1 MEPNRRGVLAGGAG
15 LAASLLGP
23 GRARAQAGEVLRRV
37 IPSTGE
43 TVPVIGLGT
52 AGRWM
57 NVGTDAELAALR
69 EVLRV
74 FHAGGGTV
82 VDTSDDYGAAE
93 NVVGRLAQELGI
105 RDSLFLATKVST
117 TGHGAGT
124 RQTEESFRRL
134 RTPRIDLNAVHN
146 LEDTA
151 TNLGILR
158 ELKRAGRIR
167 YVGVT
172 VWHEGQH
179 EALEA
184 VMRREPLD
192 FVQVDYALDSRGSG
206 ERILPLARERGMA
219 VMVNVP
225 FGRGRLFARARDKP
239 LPPWAGEFECRS
251 WAQFFL
257 KYAVSHEAVTCAIP
271 GMGRPEHVRD
281 NLAAMRGRLPDP
293 AMRRRMEGFVAD
305 L

>member
-1 MEPNRRGVLAGGAG
+1 MEASRRGVLAGGAG
-15 LAASLLGP
+15 LAVSLLGS

-43 TVPVIGLGT
+43 TLPVIGLGT

-57 NVGTDAELAALR
+57 SAGTDTELAALR
-69 EVLRV
+69 ETLRL
-74 FHAGGGTV
+74 FHAEGGTV
-82 VDTSDDYGAAE
+82 IDTSDDYGMAE
-93 NVVGRLAQELGI
+93 DVVGRLTQELGI

-117 TGHGAGT
+117 TGRGAGT
-124 RQTEESFRRL
+124 RQTESSFRRL
-134 RTPRIDLNAVHN
+134 RAPRIDLNAVHN

-158 ELKRAGRIR
+158 DLKRAGRIR

-179 EALEA
+179 GALEA

-192 FVQVDYALDSRGSG
+192 FVQVDYALDARRSG

-219 VMVNVP
+219 IMVNVP

-239 LPPWAGEFECRS
+239 
-251 WAQFFL
+251 
-257 KYAVSHEAVTCAIP
+257 
-271 GMGRPEHVRD
+271 
-281 NLAAMRGRLPDP
+281 

>member
-1 MEPNRRGVLAGGAG
+1 MEASRRGVLAGGAG
-15 LAASLLGP
+15 LVASLLGP
-23 GRARAQAGEVLRRV
+23 GRVRAQAGEVLRRV

-43 TVPVIGLGT
+43 TLPVIGLGT

-69 EVLRV
+69 ETLRL
-74 FHAGGGTV
+74 FHAEGGTV
-82 VDTSDDYGAAE
+82 IDTSDDYGMAE
-93 NVVGRLAQELGI
+93 DVVGRLTQELGL

-117 TGHGAGT
+117 TGRGAGT
-124 RQTEESFRRL
+124 RQTELSFRRL
-134 RTPRIDLNAVHN
+134 RAPRLDLNAVHN

-151 TNLGILR
+151 ANLGILR

-179 EALEA
+179 GALEA

-192 FVQVDYALDSRGSG
+192 FVQVDYALDARRSG

-225 FGRGRLFARARDKP
+225 FGRGRLFAQTRGKP
-239 LPPWAGEFECRS
+239 LPPWAEEFDCGS

-257 KYAVSHEAVTCAIP
+257 KYVVSHEAVTCAIP

-293 AMRRRMEGFVAD
+293 AMRRRMEGFVAG